1 MLKVSEDELD
11 HEDMLDLEEMQ
22 RCVTLACQSLDE
34 ILKENTL
41 FAHMD
46 GTLGSKLRVEM
57 FTDEDWDLFGMTKLI
72 SLETA
77 MSPDRD
83 KALTELHSSLLG
95 VIQFFHYC
103 DMEITDDWAIDINEL
118 GFSEE
123 LMDVDPDKFALI
135 IATSARDMGMTVEEV
150 FALLQYVC
158 TGEEPTL
165 H

>member
-1 MLKVSEDELD
+1 MLPTNEDELE
-11 HEDMLDLEEMQ
+11 HEDVLDLEEMQ
-22 RCVTLACQSLDE
+22 RSVTLSCGRLDE

-41 FAHMD
+41 YAHMD
-46 GTLGSKLRVEM
+46 GTLVAKLRVDM
-57 FTDEDWDLFGMTKLI
+57 FTDEDWDLLALSKFI

-77 MSPDRD
+77 MSEDRD
-83 KALTELHSSLLG
+83 RALAELHLSLLG

-103 DMEITDDWAIDINEL
+103 DMEITDNWAIDINEL

-123 LMDVDPDKFALI
+123 LMDVDPDEFALI
-135 IATSARDMGMTVEEV
+135 IATSARDMGMSGEEI

>member
-1 MLKVSEDELD
+1 MLPSNEDDLE
-11 HEDMLDLEEMQ
+11 HEDVLDLEEIQ
-22 RCVTLACQSLDE
+22 RSITLACQRLDE

-41 FAHMD
+41 YAHMD
-46 GTLGSKLRVEM
+46 GTLVSKLHVDM
-57 FTDEDWDLFGMTKLI
+57 FTDGDWDLLALSKFI

-77 MSPDRD
+77 LSEDRNR
-83 KALTELHSSLLG
+83 ALAELHISLLG

-103 DMEITDDWAIDINEL
+103 DMEVTDNWVIDINEL

-123 LMDVDPDKFALI
+123 LMDVDPDEFALI
-135 IATSARDMGMTVEEV
+135 IATSARDMGMSGEEI